1 MAAAAAGRRA
11 ALESQMQQ
19 LLAQQATQTAQA
31 TPFLSVVYPQASA
44 PLLQRSTAADLLV
57 LDSSFNPPTLA
68 HASLLSASRRLVPPS
83 TPALLLFATH
93 NMDKGAGA
101 GTPLL
106 DRLDLMAALADDLSD
121 GIADVAHDRPL
132 VALTDQGRFTDKLR
146 VIQSLLAAPR
156 SGEGELSE
164 ASGVPARVHFIVGL
178 DTLVRVFNPKY
189 YSTSAGSSSN
199 SSSSDSDDGVAN
211 ARTALSAFFDGGGR
225 FVCADRF
232 LDGSGTLG
240 DVDQTLRDAVRAGV
254 VAHTHAMHVQ
264 RIPDWTATPVADVS
278 STLVRRLVGEYWAAE
293 AGDSRDRLMAALRS
307 AVGGRVLD
315 AVLARRLFSANAN
328 Q

>member
-156 SGEGELSE
+156 S
-164 ASGVPARVHFIVGL
+164 AR
-178 DTLVRVFNPKY
+178 Y